1 MKVLKLIED
10 TAASDIRQLALANI
24 GDETSRLSNAEQV
37 GNLRVLTSFVNQ
49 GLLDLHTRFPLS
61 IKSIEADADSVDQ
74 NLPITLPSDALGLKQ
89 VTVLDTGEQLPVDES
104 SVEFKYRVKN
114 EKVMFVKTIAV
125 NTYLVQGYFPESF
138 VELQFEYY
146 AAPKEVDTEDELPV
160 PAIYNE
166 ALRLFIAY
174 RAYSTI
180 KSVTQTG
187 DEHIKYKKMYE
198 DACNLIK
205 VSTEAWYDYTSVE
218 RIYDRGFV

>member
-49 GLLDLHTRFPLS
+49 GLLDLYTRFPLS
-61 IKSIEADADSVDQ
+61 IKSVEADADSVDQ
-74 NLPITLPSDALGLKQ
+74 NLQVTLPSDALGLKQ

-138 VELQFEYY
+138 VELQFDYY
-146 AAPKEVDTEDELPV
+146 AAPKEVDTEDKLPV

>member
-49 GLLDLHTRFPLS
+49 GLLDLYTRFPLS

-138 VELQFEYY
+138 VELQFDYY

-198 DACNLIK
+198 DACNLIT

>member
-10 TAASDIRQLALANI
+10 TTASDIRQLALANI
-24 GDETSRLSNAEQV
+24 GDETSRLSNAEQA

-49 GLLDLHTRFPLS
+49 GLLDLYTRFPLS
-61 IKSIEADADSVDQ
+61 IKSVEADADSVDQ
-74 NLPITLPSDALGLKQ
+74 NLPITLPNDALGLKQ
-89 VTVLDTGEQLPVDES
+89 VTVLETGVQLPVDES

-138 VELQFEYY
+138 VELQFDYY

-166 ALRLFIAY
+166 ALRLFVAY

>member
-24 GDETSRLSNAEQV
+24 GDETSRLDSIEQA

-49 GLLDLHTRFPLS
+49 GLLDLYTRFPLS
-61 IKSIEADADSVDQ
+61 IKSVERDADSVDQ
-74 NLPITLPSDALGLKQ
+74 NLPITLPNDALGLKQ
-89 VTVLDTGEQLPVDES
+89 VTVLETGEQLPVDES
-104 SVEFKYRVKN
+104 SVEFKYRAKN

-138 VELQFEYY
+138 VELQFDYY

-166 ALRLFIAY
+166 ALRLFVAY

-180 KSVTQTG
+180 KSVTPTG

>member
-49 GLLDLHTRFPLS
+49 GLLDLYTRSPLS
-61 IKSIEADADSVDQ
+61 IKSIEVDADSVDQ

-138 VELQFEYY
+138 VELQFDYY

>member
-49 GLLDLHTRFPLS
+49 GLLDLYTRFPLS

-138 VELQFEYY
+138 VELQFDYY

-198 DACNLIK
+198 DACNLIE

>member
-24 GDETSRLSNAEQV
+24 GDETSRLSNEEQV

-49 GLLDLHTRFPLS
+49 GLLDLYTRFPLS

-114 EKVMFVKTIAV
+114 EKVTFVKTIAV

-138 VELQFEYY
+138 VELQFDYY

-166 ALRLFIAY
+166 ALRLFITY